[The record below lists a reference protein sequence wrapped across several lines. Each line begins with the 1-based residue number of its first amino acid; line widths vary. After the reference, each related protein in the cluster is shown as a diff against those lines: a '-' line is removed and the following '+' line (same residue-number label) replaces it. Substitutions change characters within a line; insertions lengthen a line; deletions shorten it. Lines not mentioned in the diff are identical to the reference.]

1 MLYKC
6 ENCGKEI
13 DIDLATA
20 KKVICQYCGYRILK
34 KVRPKIP
41 KKVNAI

>member
-13 DIDLATA
+13 EVDMITA
-20 KKVICQYCGYRILK
+20 KKIICQYCGYRILK
-34 KVRPKIP
+34 KTRPEIV